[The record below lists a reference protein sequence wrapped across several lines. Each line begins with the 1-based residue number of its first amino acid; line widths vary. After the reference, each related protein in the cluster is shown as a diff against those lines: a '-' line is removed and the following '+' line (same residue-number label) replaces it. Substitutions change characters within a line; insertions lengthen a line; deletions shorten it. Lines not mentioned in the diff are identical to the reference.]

1 MSEEQ
6 KNVYPSIFKKSMLLN
21 EEKTNLL
28 KSRKKDMTSDL
39 YSIIN
44 NLKEKKDIDDFIKSK
59 LDAIA
64 KNKIFFSDLKDN
76 KGKFTLFFLVKII
89 GFLFLTSNIVSIFQ
103 IIGIQE
109 SLEEEIFD
117 SIKLYFNGN
126 NSTNITTIDFYHK
139 VYSNNTKKLPGISF
153 FFILSFLSDIIIKLL
168 NFPILTVVMLVLNS
182 VVFYFLYNFDF
193 LEGEK
198 LNENYSL
205 FNFFLLVLYLF
216 YFSLILGIVALL
228 PFNIFTAGYF
238 YYEQNLM
245 RQIKN
250 KNEINNNNIIN
261 NDNDK
266 NDIIIKDDNDN
277 DDKKNVKNISVI
289 KYSVDND
296 NKVNNT
302 KKENVSDIYV
312 RDTSSFFLEVNDVQ
326 REKIKEPE
334 NKEIEM
340 PKKNGYYISYVLAFL
355 IGITVRL
362 YSNTE
367 DIIYDHKRLFIN
379 LIYFHYIPIVMS
391 LFFYIIFSCA
401 FSKKSN
407 IKSEVCIAQFCGYFI
422 FQETKERKK
431 SICCGGCRTGFRKF
445 NKCFCCCCNCNC
457 LNCETCCPCLPLS
470 ECCKGK
476 DDLTEIE
483 DRDKSLCICYKVKGK
498 CSWICDYFI
507 DYYVFESVLIIAF
520 VELYNF
526 GFKSILNEYIRDLDY
541 QRNYDNAEINNKML
555 IIHIIYLVGIFSYYI
570 FNIIFGKMFYSAIPY
585 VNVAFNG
592 EGFIIGL
599 GLLFVA
605 IFESIISCIFSGLIY
620 YDNVEDYKYYL
631 MAFSI
636 GSTEYIKVLT
646 INLIGKD
653 FNDSNLFTSSTF
665 ISIFLTV
672 LKAFL
677 SLFDNLVA
685 DHINFILFQ
694 FIFGLI
700 TGFFGCCITCCMML
714 TKKIITKSEEI
725 MKEQEELEKKLEEE
739 KKELL
744 EKKAVIELYERLK
757 KNDGH
762 LDEGL
767 NINDE

>member
-89 GFLFLTSNIVSIFQ
+89 GFLFLTSNIVGIFQ

-168 NFPILTVVMLVLNS
+168 NFPILTVVILVLNS

-277 DDKKNVKNISVI
+277 DKKNVKNISVI

-312 RDTSSFFLEVNDVQ
+312 RDSSSFFLEVNDVQ

-605 IFESIISCIFSGLIY
+605 IFECIISCIFSGLIY
-620 YDNVEDYKYYL
+620 YDHVEDYKFYL

-744 EKKAVIELYERLK
+744 EKKAVLELYERLK
-757 KNDGH
+757 KMMD
-762 LDEGL
+762 
-767 NINDE
+767 IWMKV

>member
-1 MSEEQ
+1 
-6 KNVYPSIFKKSMLLN
+6 MLLN

-28 KSRKKDMTSDL
+28 KSRKKDMASDL
-39 YSIIN
+39 YSVIN

-64 KNKIFFSDLKDN
+64 KNKIFFSDPKDN
-76 KGKFTLFFLVKII
+76 KGKFILFFLVKII
-89 GFLFLTSNIVSIFQ
+89 GFLFLTSNIVGIFQ

-250 KNEINNNNIIN
+250 KNEINNIIN

-296 NKVNNT
+296 IKVNNT

-312 RDTSSFFLEVNDVQ
+312 RDSSSFFLEVNDVQ

-445 NKCFCCCCNCNC
+445 NKCFCCYCNCNC

-620 YDNVEDYKYYL
+620 YDNVEDYKFYL

-700 TGFFGCCITCCMML
+700 TGFFGCCIICCMML

-744 EKKAVIELYERLK
+744 EKKAVLELYERLK

>member
-1 MSEEQ
+1 MSDEQ

-89 GFLFLTSNIVSIFQ
+89 GFLFLTSNIVGIFQ

-277 DDKKNVKNISVI
+277 DKKNVKNISVI

-312 RDTSSFFLEVNDVQ
+312 RDSSSFFLEVNDVQ

-605 IFESIISCIFSGLIY
+605 IFESINSCIFSGLIY
-620 YDNVEDYKYYL
+620 YDHVEDYKFYL

-677 SLFDNLVA
+677 SLFDNLVT

>member
-89 GFLFLTSNIVSIFQ
+89 GFLFLTSNIVGIFQ

-250 KNEINNNNIIN
+250 KNEINNIIN

-296 NKVNNT
+296 NKMNNS

-312 RDTSSFFLEVNDVQ
+312 RDSSSFFLEVNDVQ

-431 SICCGGCRTGFRKF
+431 SICCGGCRTDFRKF

-620 YDNVEDYKYYL
+620 YDHVEDYKFYL

>member
-1 MSEEQ
+1 
-6 KNVYPSIFKKSMLLN
+6 ML
-21 EEKTNLL
+21 
-28 KSRKKDMTSDL
+28 
-39 YSIIN
+39 
-44 NLKEKKDIDDFIKSK
+44 
-59 LDAIA
+59 A
-64 KNKIFFSDLKDN
+64 
-76 KGKFTLFFLVKII
+76 
-89 GFLFLTSNIVSIFQ
+89 
-103 IIGIQE
+103 
-109 SLEEEIFD
+109 
-117 SIKLYFNGN
+117 
-126 NSTNITTIDFYHK
+126 
-139 VYSNNTKKLPGISF
+139 
-153 FFILSFLSDIIIKLL
+153 
-168 NFPILTVVMLVLNS
+168 LNS
-182 VVFYFLYNFDF
+182 VIFYFLYNCDF
-193 LEGEK
+193 REGEQLK
-198 LNENYSL
+198 DNYSL
-205 FNFFLLVLYLF
+205 FNFFLLVLYLL

-245 RQIKN
+245 RQLKN
-250 KNEINNNNIIN
+250 KNDINNNIIN
-261 NDNDK
+261 NDNNV
-266 NDIIIKDDNDN
+266 NDIVIKDDNDN
-277 DDKKNVKNISVI
+277 DNKKNIKNISVI
-289 KYSVDND
+289 KYSTDDD
-296 NKVNNT
+296 NKINKT

-312 RDTSSFFLEVNDVQ
+312 RDSSSFFLEVNDLQ

-555 IIHIIYLVGIFSYYI
+555 IIHIIYLVGI
-570 FNIIFGKMFYSAIPY
+570 
-585 VNVAFNG
+585 
-592 EGFIIGL
+592 
-599 GLLFVA
+599 
-605 IFESIISCIFSGLIY
+605 
-620 YDNVEDYKYYL
+620 
-631 MAFSI
+631 
-636 GSTEYIKVLT
+636 TIK
-646 INLIGKD
+646 I
-653 FNDSNLFTSSTF
+653 
-665 ISIFLTV
+665 
-672 LKAFL
+672 
-677 SLFDNLVA
+677 
-685 DHINFILFQ
+685 
-694 FIFGLI
+694 
-700 TGFFGCCITCCMML
+700 
-714 TKKIITKSEEI
+714 
-725 MKEQEELEKKLEEE
+725 
-739 KKELL
+739 
-744 EKKAVIELYERLK
+744 
-757 KNDGH
+757 
-762 LDEGL
+762 
-767 NINDE
+767 